1 MKKNEFLDGVS
12 NIEPDVVE
20 RFVKMD
26 HKLQKKANKKKPKG
40 QEL

>member
-1 MKKNEFLDGVS
+1 MKENKFLDGVS

-26 HKLQKKANKKKPKG
+26 NKLQKKANKPKSKG
-40 QEL
+40 ICL